1 MKFQEWLAL
10 ISVTTTLLMLM
21 VGGFVKLKTD
31 IASIWAMIEAQ
42 KESQEKWRLESSD
55 IMNLLKREKADKEL
69 LNVFRTE
76 LLGQITQIRSDN
88 TREHTEMKETLKT
101 IEGYLIKK

>member
-1 MKFQEWLAL
+1 
-10 ISVTTTLLMLM
+10 M